1 MAWHNKTKS
10 NSNYNKKNVH
20 ENLIKFGVL
29 HVSSVEILISQLIT
43 VSYIR
48 IGKNE
53 SKTNKSIKYNGLRA

>member
-53 SKTNKSIKYNGLRA
+53 SKTNKSIKYNGVRA